1 MIIMITKEEIDRIN
15 SLYKKSKIDK
25 LNDEEKLEQQRLRQK
40 YIDSIKLQVKSQL
53 ENVKIQK
60 NTNDGHNENCKC
72 HNHKN

>member
-40 YIDSIKLQVKSQL
+40 YIDSIKR
-53 ENVKIQK
+53 
-60 NTNDGHNENCKC
+60 
-72 HNHKN
+72 